1 MKRILLGMGVVCGL
15 LCAGGALPGQDRP
28 PAIGYLQPKD
38 VPFGSLRAL
47 KTMGD
52 RLQVV
57 GKERLDLVGLLT
69 RSGQS
74 PVAVHIL
81 WEFPGKV
88 RIEKRLGTEPDPNKD
103 ELLVYDGAG
112 NLRKRG
118 GTAGMADEDL
128 IEMLVHDSV
137 EGFFIGQIEG
147 FATRFLGSRYHR
159 VDESGNAV
167 GADYDIYE
175 VVNEVRVPGRPLRQ
189 RKLYYFNSDTA
200 LLERVRYRLSL
211 ERGRGAVAV
220 DVEVSG
226 WGEID
231 GQAIP
236 TLTVRYED
244 GVEVVRL
251 EIQEAGVGAAA
262 KDGSF
267 DLP

>member
-1 MKRILLGMGVVCGL
+1 MGV
-15 LCAGGALPGQDRP
+15 R
-28 PAIGYLQPKD
+28 
-38 VPFGSLRAL
+38 
-47 KTMGD
+47 
-52 RLQVV
+52 
-57 GKERLDLVGLLT
+57 
-69 RSGQS
+69 
-74 PVAVHIL
+74 IL

-88 RIEKRLGTEPDPNKD
+88 RLEKRLGTEPDPNKD

-118 GTAGMADEDL
+118 GTAALADEDL

-167 GADYDIYE
+167 GPDYDIYE
-175 VVNEVRVPGRPLRQ
+175 VINEVRVPGRPLRQ
-189 RKLYYFNSDTA
+189 RKLYYFDSDTA
-200 LLERVRYRLSL
+200 LLGRVQYRLAAERVR
-211 ERGRGAVAV
+211 GP
-220 DVEVSG
+220 VEVRVEVDS

-231 GQAIP
+231 GQVIP

-251 EIQEAGVGAAA
+251 EIREAGIAAA
-262 KDGSF
+262 ADDGSF
-267 DLP
+267 SLP

>member
-1 MKRILLGMGVVCGL
+1 MKRMLAGLGVVCGL
-15 LCAGGALPGQDRP
+15 LAAPWPGEGQ
-28 PAIGYLQPKD
+28 GYVGPEK
-38 VPFGSLRAL
+38 VPFGAGRPLEI
-47 KTMGD
+47 MGD

-57 GKERLDLVGLLT
+57 GKERLDLLGVLT
-69 RSGQS
+69 RSGQD
-74 PVAVHIL
+74 PVGVRIL

-88 RIEKRLGTEPDPNKD
+88 RLEKRLGTEPDPNKD

-118 GTAGMADEDL
+118 GTAALADEDL
-128 IEMLVHDSV
+128 IEMLVYDSV

-167 GADYDIYE
+167 GPDYDIYE

-189 RKLYYFNSDTA
+189 RKLYYFDSDTA
-200 LLERVRYRLSL
+200 LLGRVQYRLGAERVR
-211 ERGRGAVAV
+211 GP
-220 DVEVSG
+220 VEVRVEVDS

-231 GQAIP
+231 GQLIP

-251 EIQEAGVGAAA
+251 EIREAGIAAA
-262 KDGSF
+262 ADDGSF
-267 DLP
+267 TLD

>member
-1 MKRILLGMGVVCGL
+1 MKRILLGMGVGLGL
-15 LCAGGALPGQDRP
+15 LGLPWPGEGQGY
-28 PAIGYLQPKD
+28 IGPEK
-38 VPFGSLRAL
+38 VPFGAGRPLEI
-47 KTMGD
+47 MGD

-57 GKERLDLVGLLT
+57 GKERLDLVGVLT
-69 RSGQS
+69 RVGES
-74 PVAVHIL
+74 AVGVRIL

-88 RIEKRLGTEPDPNKD
+88 RIEKRLGAEPDPNKD

-159 VDESGNAV
+159 VDDSGNAV
-167 GADYDIYE
+167 GPDYDIYE
-175 VVNEVRVPGRPLRQ
+175 VVNEVRVPGRSLRQ
-189 RKLYYFNSDTA
+189 RKLYYFDSDTA
-200 LLERVRYRLSL
+200 LLGRVRYQLSA
-211 ERGRGAVAV
+211 ERGRGPVEV
-220 DVEVSG
+220 RVEVSG
-226 WGEID
+226 WGEVF
-231 GQAIP
+231 GQLIP
-236 TLTVRYED
+236 GTVVRYED

-251 EIQEAGVGAAA
+251 EIQEAGVSAGA

-267 DLP
+267 TLE

>member
-1 MKRILLGMGVVCGL
+1 
-15 LCAGGALPGQDRP
+15 
-28 PAIGYLQPKD
+28 
-38 VPFGSLRAL
+38 
-47 KTMGD
+47 MGD

-57 GKERLDLVGLLT
+57 GKERLELVGVLT
-69 RSGQS
+69 RAGQS

-81 WEFPGKV
+81 WEYPGKV

-103 ELLVYDGAG
+103 ELLVYDGQ

-128 IEMLVHDSV
+128 IELLVHDSV

-159 VDESGNAV
+159 RDEEGNAV
-167 GADYDIYE
+167 GPDYDLYE
-175 VVNEVRVPGRPLRQ
+175 VINEVRVPGRPLRQ

-200 LLERVRYRLSL
+200 LLGRVRYRLGP
-211 ERGRGAVAV
+211 ERGRGPVEV
-220 DVEVSG
+220 GVEVSG
-226 WGEID
+226 WGEVY
-231 GQAIP
+231 GQLIAG
-236 TLTVRYED
+236 TVVRSED

-251 EIQEAGVGAAA
+251 EIQEAGVEAAA

-267 DLP
+267 SLP

>member
-1 MKRILLGMGVVCGL
+1 MGV
-15 LCAGGALPGQDRP
+15 R
-28 PAIGYLQPKD
+28 
-38 VPFGSLRAL
+38 
-47 KTMGD
+47 
-52 RLQVV
+52 
-57 GKERLDLVGLLT
+57 
-69 RSGQS
+69 
-74 PVAVHIL
+74 IL

-88 RIEKRLGTEPDPNKD
+88 RLEKRLGTEPDPNKD

-118 GTAGMADEDL
+118 GTAALADEDL

-167 GADYDIYE
+167 GPDYDIYE
-175 VVNEVRVPGRPLRQ
+175 VINEVRVPGRPLRQ
-189 RKLYYFNSDTA
+189 RKLYYFDSDTA
-200 LLERVRYRLSL
+200 LLGRVRYRLAA
-211 ERGRGAVAV
+211 ERVRGP
-220 DVEVSG
+220 VEVRVEVDS

-231 GQAIP
+231 GQVIP

-251 EIQEAGVGAAA
+251 EIREAGIAAA
-262 KDGSF
+262 ADDGSF
-267 DLP
+267 TLP